1 MEDDKKMS
9 LDEMPENIND
19 SLSPDDEPLDPDTE
33 IKEMNFIPLDSL
45 LYEND
50 ETTFDTGSSYHSDN
64 FESFFT
70 EYRALIAENFSAA
83 KKMRADNNQVSV
95 EDVSYEQD
103 TKITKSTIDEDIAS
117 KQIKK
122 KDKLRTAS
130 HKSSIDR
137 EESITLKP
145 EEYEQTEAQEIF
157 CEAPQVEEETVDLL
171 LGMSIGE
178 DETEKKDNAQISF
191 FPENTAKAPNNEE
204 LDEKI
209 ASYDPENPRKI
220 DYVFDFLELFIY
232 TLVVVMILTT
242 FFFKHS
248 VVDGDSMNN
257 TLEDGDHLIVWDAF
271 YTPER
276 YDIVV
281 FEDYSITD
289 ENLKKPIVKRVI
301 GLPGE
306 TVEIKKDQ
314 NGEFLV
320 YIDGQLIEEE
330 YAYHGIHYSSPNTGA
345 WTLGENEIFVMGDN
359 RYNSIDSR
367 DSRVGPISIDSV
379 LGKVVLRFFPFNKFG
394 TLN

>member
-1 MEDDKKMS
+1 
-9 LDEMPENIND
+9 
-19 SLSPDDEPLDPDTE
+19 
-33 IKEMNFIPLDSL
+33 
-45 LYEND
+45 
-50 ETTFDTGSSYHSDN
+50 
-64 FESFFT
+64 
-70 EYRALIAENFSAA
+70 
-83 KKMRADNNQVSV
+83 
-95 EDVSYEQD
+95 
-103 TKITKSTIDEDIAS
+103 
-117 KQIKK
+117 
-122 KDKLRTAS
+122 
-130 HKSSIDR
+130 
-137 EESITLKP
+137 
-145 EEYEQTEAQEIF
+145 
-157 CEAPQVEEETVDLL
+157 
-171 LGMSIGE
+171 
-178 DETEKKDNAQISF
+178 
-191 FPENTAKAPNNEE
+191 
-204 LDEKI
+204 
-209 ASYDPENPRKI
+209 
-220 DYVFDFLELFIY
+220 
-232 TLVVVMILTT
+232 MILTT

-330 YAYHGIHYSSPNTGA
+330 YAYHGIHYSSPNTGV

-359 RYNSIDSR
+359 RYKSIDSR

-379 LGKVVLRFFPFNKFG
+379 LGKVMLRFFPFNKFG